1 MRLAKGAGDRLA
13 GDKRKT
19 GEKDRME
26 NIYLALV
33 DTPGIF
39 ASLIRRVTGI
49 NYIHVVLSLDEE
61 LQEAYSVGRRN
72 PAIPIFAGFE
82 KEDTEKIERQ
92 FPTAQYKVLALECTK
107 EQKMGIARQLKECY
121 EKRFQYHY
129 CILGLPM
136 ILLNI
141 PFYQKNH
148 YTCSSFTAN
157 ILQENGIALFD
168 KHFSLVM
175 PRDFFEL
182 EQTKMVYEG
191 TLQTFNRLN
200 GCYPVKRRNMFRQMW
215 RKLSY
220 AVNGVYL

>member
-129 CILGLPM
+129 CIIGLPM
-136 ILLNI
+136 LLCNI
-141 PFYQKNH
+141 PFYQRNH
-148 YTCSSFTAN
+148 YTCSSFVAS
-157 ILQENGIALFD
+157 ILEENGIGLFE
-168 KHFSLVM
+168 KHFSLVT
-175 PRDFFEL
+175 PRDFYEL
-182 EQTKMVYEG
+182 EQTDVVFEG
-191 TLQTFNRLN
+191 TLHELNRSCLRYS
-200 GCYPVKRRNMFRQMW
+200 GTRTGIFRQAMQ
-215 RKLSY
+215 KLSY
-220 AVNGVYL
+220 VMNGAV